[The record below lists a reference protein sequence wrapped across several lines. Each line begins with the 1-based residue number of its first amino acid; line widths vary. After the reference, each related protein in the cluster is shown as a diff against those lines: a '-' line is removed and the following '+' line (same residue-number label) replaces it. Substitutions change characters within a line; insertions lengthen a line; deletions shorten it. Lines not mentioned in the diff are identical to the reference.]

1 MANAVRFWV
10 DPICPWC
17 WVTARWV
24 NEIAPERDLSIV
36 WEPISLFYKN
46 EPSPDSKGYE
56 PTRWTLGLLRVMES
70 VRAAEGEAAVGNLY
84 VEYGRR
90 IHHDESRLW
99 DPVEALR
106 AVELADTHAAAADDP
121 SWDDPIRERM
131 DEGLA
136 LVGAD
141 VGTPII
147 AVRTDDGREV
157 ALFGPVISRVPAT
170 KDALALWDSVTFL
183 AGLDD
188 FWELKRTRTRR
199 PDPGDRP

>member
-1 MANAVRFWV
+1 MPNAVRFWV

-24 NEIAPERDLSIV
+24 RDVAPERD
-36 WEPISLFYKN
+36 
-46 EPSPDSKGYE
+46 
-56 PTRWTLGLLRVMES
+56 
-70 VRAAEGEAAVGNLY
+70 LY

-90 IHHDESRLW
+90 IHHDGERLW
-99 DPVEALR
+99 DPAEALH
-106 AVELADTHAAAADDP
+106 AVGLGDTHAAAADDA
-121 SWDDPIRERM
+121 SWDDAIRVRM
-131 DEGLA
+131 DQGLA

-170 KDALALWDSVTFL
+170 KDALALWDSMTFL

-188 FWELKRTRTRR
+188 FWELKRTRTVR
-199 PDPGDRP
+199 PDPGARP

>member
-1 MANAVRFWV
+1 MANEVRFWV

-24 NEIAPERDLSIV
+24 REVAPERDLAVV
-36 WEPISLFYKN
+36 WEPISLFFKN
-46 EPSPDSKGYE
+46 EPAADSQGYE
-56 PTRWTLGLLRVMES
+56 PTRWSLGLLRVLES
-70 VRAAEGEAAVGNLY
+70 VRASEGDDAVGNLY

-90 IHHDESRLW
+90 IHHDGERLW

-106 AVELADTHAAAADDP
+106 SVGLDDAHAAAADDQ
-121 SWDDPIRERM
+121 SWDAPVRVRM
-131 DEGLA
+131 EQGLE

-157 ALFGPVISRVPAT
+157 ALFGPVISQVPPT

-199 PDPGDRP
+199 PDPGERP

>member
-1 MANAVRFWV
+1 MPNAVRFWV

-24 NEIAPERDLSIV
+24 RDIAPERDLAVV

-46 EPSPDSKGYE
+46 EPTPDSKGYA
-56 PTRWTLGLLRVMES
+56 PTRWSLGLLRVLES
-70 VRAAEGEAAVGNLY
+70 VRSAEGDGAVGDLY

-90 IHHDESRLW
+90 IHHDGERLW
-99 DPVEALR
+99 DPTEALR
-106 AVELADTHAAAADDP
+106 AVDLGASHSAAADDP
-121 SWDDPIRERM
+121 SWDEAVRRRM

-157 ALFGPVISRVPAT
+157 ALFGPVISQVPAT
-170 KDALALWDSVTFL
+170 KDALALWDAVTLL

-199 PDPGDRP
+199 PDPGVRP

>member
-1 MANAVRFWV
+1 MANVVRFWV

-17 WVTARWV
+17 SVTARWC
-24 NEIAPERDLSIV
+24 ARWLLERDLEVV
-36 WEPISLFYKN
+36 WEPISLFFKN
-46 EPSPDSKGYE
+46 EPAADSQGYE
-56 PTRWTLGLLRVMES
+56 PTRWSLGLLRVLES
-70 VRAAEGEAAVGNLY
+70 VRAAEGEDAVGNLY
-84 VEYGRR
+84 VEFGRR
-90 IHHDESRLW
+90 IHHDGERLW

-106 AVELADTHAAAADDP
+106 EVGLGDSHATAAEDDV
-121 SWDDPIRERM
+121 WDDAVRVRM

-147 AVRTDDGREV
+147 AVRTDDDRDV

-199 PDPGDRP
+199 PDPGARP